1 MENRIFIAL
10 LIGHWLGDYTHL
22 STPWML
28 QAKRLGTP
36 IKPIFAHAIVHCI
49 LTIIAL
55 VIYGVSFKA
64 ILFGAAIQLSTH
76 FAIDVWKGRMN
87 GWFPSLQSPANPF
100 HWYVFGLDQMLH
112 IIVLVIITNIAA

>member
-1 MENRIFIAL
+1 MKIFIAL

-36 IKPIFAHAIVHCI
+36 LNPILAHAIVHCVITGLVLI
-49 LTIIAL
+49 LYAL
-55 VIYGVSFKA
+55 PFKVILLG
-64 ILFGAAIQLSTH
+64 IAIQLVTH

-87 GWFPSLQSPANPF
+87 SWFPALQSPANPF
-100 HWYVFGLDQMLH
+100 HRYIFGLDQTLH
-112 IIVLVIITNIAA
+112 ILVLLLIWNLSR